1 MSDVVKLDHTGK
13 ICDILHRET
22 SASELRAEGK
32 ISTSNT
38 DKSNAGNY
46 NDDARKGGGSGG
58 GGSGDSGSG
67 DSGCK
72 DPNGEV
78 VLSLPMAVD
87 HDEVLS
93 PQIMQEFFISKIP
106 NQWDK
111 RVRLCGPYF
120 VACCL

>member
-46 NDDARKGGGSGG
+46 NDDARKG
-58 GGSGDSGSG
+58 SGDSGSGGG

-78 VLSLPMAVD
+78 VLSLPMVVD

-106 NQWDK
+106 HQWDK
-111 RVRLCGPYF
+111 RVRLYDPYF